1 MNKPEVLVIDDE
13 VEVCS
18 FFEFY
23 LREERN
29 YSVDVAYNG
38 IQARKLVQSKKY
50 DLALVDLKLPDT
62 DGITLL
68 KEIKDVNPDCEVV
81 IITGYSTIKS
91 AVEAMKMGAFDYL
104 EKPFDELE
112 ELDHLLDRI
121 IKSKTDRQLYISS
134 WLEKVASEFGIVM
147 SNNSPL
153 KDLLLLARKVA
164 SKRISVLINGETGT
178 GKELVARFIHAN
190 SLRAKH
196 PFLGINCGALTETLL
211 ESELFGHEKGA
222 FTGAQS
228 SRRGIF
234 ELADGGTLF
243 LDEIGEATPGI
254 QVKLLRVIETGEFY
268 RVGGESLFGLMFGL
282 SQQPIKISGKL
293 SKKKF
298 REDLLFRLDVVSL
311 NVPPLRERRGYISM
325 LSISSASICLNKDI
339 KGC

>member
-121 IKSKTDRQLYISS
+121 INQKQTDNYISAVG
-134 WLEKVASEFGIVM
+134 WKR
-147 SNNSPL
+147 
-153 KDLLLLARKVA
+153 LLP
-164 SKRISVLINGETGT
+164 N
-178 GKELVARFIHAN
+178 
-190 SLRAKH
+190 
-196 PFLGINCGALTETLL
+196 
-211 ESELFGHEKGA
+211 SELSCQ
-222 FTGAQS
+222 TTV
-228 SRRGIF
+228 
-234 ELADGGTLF
+234 L
-243 LDEIGEATPGI
+243 
-254 QVKLLRVIETGEFY
+254 
-268 RVGGESLFGLMFGL
+268 
-282 SQQPIKISGKL
+282 
-293 SKKKF
+293 
-298 REDLLFRLDVVSL
+298 
-311 NVPPLRERRGYISM
+311 
-325 LSISSASICLNKDI
+325 
-339 KGC
+339 

>member
-153 KDLLLLARKVA
+153 KICSYL
-164 SKRISVLINGETGT
+164 
-178 GKELVARFIHAN
+178 
-190 SLRAKH
+190 
-196 PFLGINCGALTETLL
+196 
-211 ESELFGHEKGA
+211 
-222 FTGAQS
+222 
-228 SRRGIF
+228 
-234 ELADGGTLF
+234 
-243 LDEIGEATPGI
+243 PGRWP
-254 QVKLLRVIETGEFY
+254 V
-268 RVGGESLFGLMFGL
+268 
-282 SQQPIKISGKL
+282 
-293 SKKKF
+293 
-298 REDLLFRLDVVSL
+298 
-311 NVPPLRERRGYISM
+311 RGYRF
-325 LSISSASICLNKDI
+325 
-339 KGC
+339 